1 MFTKVNTNQAKQLD
15 PLEML
20 QAAKWSLGLLRGE
33 YLSQKLQMEASL
45 KNRLPVLSR
54 C

>member
-1 MFTKVNTNQAKQLD
+1 MFTKVNNNKAKQLD
-15 PLEML
+15 LLEVL
-20 QAAKWSLGLLRGE
+20 QAVKCSLGLLRGE
-33 YLSQKLQMEASL
+33 YLFQKLQMEASL

>member
-15 PLEML
+15 PLEVL

-33 YLSQKLQMEASL
+33 YLSQKLQMEEAL

>member
-1 MFTKVNTNQAKQLD
+1 MFTKVNNNQAKQLD
-15 PLEML
+15 PLEVL
-20 QAAKWSLGLLRGE
+20 QAAKRSLGLLCGE

-45 KNRLPVLSR
+45 QTRLPVLSR